1 MATESFFK
9 TFRSTPEGWL
19 QVAKDMLS
27 DEPSKIQQEILAMP
41 HNTVRAGVDI
51 SFEELFNEFGSEAIS
66 HAPR

>member
-1 MATESFFK
+1 
-9 TFRSTPEGWL
+9 
-19 QVAKDMLS
+19 MLS

-66 HAPR
+66 HASQ

>member
-41 HNTVRAGVDI
+41 QRCRIVGKDI
-51 SFEELFNEFGSEAIS
+51 TLDEAFAMKGSALHDEK
-66 HAPR
+66 